1 LRGKSRIAKFR
12 WERPVNAEPR
22 IHTPDSATLLE
33 ILRVQTEIAKL
44 GLDLGG
50 VMAFVAEHAQ
60 RMTSASGAVVELSEG
75 EEMVYRSASGICAEQ
90 LGLRLKRSGSLSG
103 LCIETSGILISTDTE
118 TDPRVDREACRRVGL
133 RSMVVVPLKHGDA
146 AVGVLKVAS
155 GDRSAFSDGDARVLE
170 LMADLIASSMFHAAK
185 YGESELY
192 RKATH
197 DGLTNLPNRAL
208 FYDRLRQAMALSERS
223 KEILGVLVIDMDG
236 LKPVNDRFGHRA
248 GDAAIT
254 EVAKRLKKASR
265 KSDTMARV
273 GGDEFAA
280 VLPNVGTRESLA
292 AQARRLADAL
302 LPAFRF
308 EGNELKLGAS
318 VGGALYPED
327 APEIGA
333 LYEAAD
339 KQMYDTKRRR
349 KLAAINVVTGQTD
362 RLVRR
367 SRY

>member
-1 LRGKSRIAKFR
+1 L
-12 WERPVNAEPR
+12 NAESN
-22 IHTPDSATLLE
+22 IHTPDGGTLLA

-60 RMTSASGAVVELSEG
+60 RLTRASGAVVELSEG

-90 LGLRLKRSGSLSG
+90 LGLRLKRFGSLSG
-103 LCIETSGILISTDTE
+103 LCIETGDILSADDTE
-118 TDPRVDREACRRVGL
+118 SDPRVDREACRRVGL

-155 GDRSAFSDGDARVLE
+155 GETSSFTGRDARVLE

-197 DGLTNLPNRAL
+197 DALTGLPNRAL

-223 KEILGVLVIDMDG
+223 KDLLGVLVIDMDG
-236 LKPVNDRFGHRA
+236 LKPINDRFGHRA
-248 GDAAIT
+248 GDAAIA
-254 EVAKRLKKASR
+254 EVARRFKKASR
-265 KSDTMARV
+265 KSDTTARV

-280 VLPNVGTRESLA
+280 ILPNVGSREGLIAQTGRLLDSLI
-292 AQARRLADAL
+292 R
-302 LPAFRF
+302 PFRF
-308 EGNELKLGAS
+308 EGNDLKLGAS
-318 VGGALYPED
+318 IGGSLYPED
-327 APEIGA
+327 ASEIGA

-339 KQMYDTKRRR
+339 KQMYETKRRR
-349 KLAAINVVTGQTD
+349 KLAMLTIVTGQTD
-362 RLVRR
+362 RLVQR